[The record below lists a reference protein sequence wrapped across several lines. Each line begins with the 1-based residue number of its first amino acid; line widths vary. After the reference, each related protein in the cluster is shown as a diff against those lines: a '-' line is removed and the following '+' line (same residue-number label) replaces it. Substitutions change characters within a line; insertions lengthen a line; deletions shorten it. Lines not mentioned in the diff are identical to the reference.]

1 MISKKLVRFIYKKMT
16 FCAKNVNEKDINF
29 NYINA
34 LSTKRFVRFNK
45 KKKKTSF
52 TKQANY
58 IKEINKSSDRI
69 LTGFFHKK
77 ALIGTVG
84 AQKISEKK
92 FYIGILLFDKVF
104 KGIGFSKIM
113 LQIMSLILL
122 KNFKVK
128 MVYATV
134 NKNNII
140 SHNLFSGLG
149 FKPHKSHPKRYK
161 SDVVYY
167 IQTSTLKGLL
177 AKNQNLKMKKL

>member
-1 MISKKLVRFIYKKMT
+1 MISKKIVKFIFKTKT
-16 FCAKNVNEKDINF
+16 FCAKNINEKDINF

-34 LSTKRFVRFNK
+34 LSTQRFVRFNK

-52 TKQANY
+52 SKQANY
-58 IKEINKSSDRI
+58 IQEINKSSDRI
-69 LTGFFHKK
+69 LIGFFNKK
-77 ALIGTVG
+77 VLIGTVG

-92 FYIGILLFDKVF
+92 SYIGILLFDEAF

-113 LQIMSLILL
+113 LQTTSLMLL
-122 KNFKVK
+122 NKFKVS

-134 NKNNII
+134 NKKNII

-167 IQTSTLKGLL
+167 IQTSTLKRLL
-177 AKNQNLKMKKL
+177 AKNQNFKIKSI